1 MACNISFIT
10 KLKCLMRRNI
20 LNRSN
25 KNIKIRLW
33 NDVEIAAN
41 KDETIVLVNN
51 EKVDKFQNTVCSVF
65 GVRYFLL
72 VSQSFG
78 KT

>member
-51 EKVDKFQNTVCSVF
+51 EKVDKFENTVGF
-65 GVRYFLL
+65 
-72 VSQSFG
+72 
-78 KT
+78 